1 MPVDSELGTSRRA
14 LPWPAILAFAVAAFV
29 FLKNA
34 WVTEDAYIVFRSL
47 DQLFAGHGPVW
58 NPDERVQVFTSPLW
72 YWVLAGFR
80 LVSADYFLMAIAASA
95 ACWGAALVPLR
106 RLLGDDLRF
115 LLAVLLLSASSGF
128 SDFTS
133 SGLENPLAALV
144 IVVYLGAAFRIAD
157 RRGDA
162 GRALAT
168 ALLAFG
174 TALVVRHDLATLLLV
189 PTAWLVYANAPGW
202 SRRRRAA
209 WVAAALAPLA
219 AWTLF
224 ALFYYGF
231 PFPNPAYAKLD
242 TGIARRELIKQG
254 LLYLRVVLRLDP
266 ATMLLV
272 LGSIGWALRRSA
284 TGFERALQAGLLT
297 NLVYVVAVGGD
308 FMQGR
313 FLFGATLIATVCL
326 ARTPRPRRSRFG
338 SAPRLAGWTALVLY
352 LLFFPHTPLNSPL
365 DYWNPVFSYGVTD
378 ERGYYYRE
386 MSLLNYLRQ
395 GEGKDFRGNL
405 PDLQAAQDPDGDV
418 LVDFCIGMIGFF
430 DDRDRIIIDRLGLTD
445 PFLARLPSMP
455 DWRPGHYG
463 RILPEG
469 YRERRIDGTTPLAD
483 PDLDAYYGHLEV
495 LTRQTPLWS
504 AGRLATILKF
514 NLGFYDHLL
523 SGSAAPPT
531 SVTLD
536 GHPNRSE

>member
-1 MPVDSELGTSRRA
+1 MRA
-14 LPWPAILAFAVAAFV
+14 GSDPRMARAAAVVAFAVAAFV

-58 NPDERVQVFTSPLW
+58 NPDQRVQVFTSPLW

-80 LVSADYFLMAIAASA
+80 LFSADYFLMAIVASA
-95 ACWGAALVPLR
+95 VCWGAALVLLR
-106 RLLGDDLRF
+106 RLLGDDVRF
-115 LLAVLLLSASSGF
+115 LLVVLLLSASSGF

-133 SGLENPLAALV
+133 SGLENPLVALV
-144 IVVYLGAAFRIAD
+144 IVVYLGAALRVAD

-174 TALVVRHDLATLLLV
+174 TALVVRHDLATLLLA
-189 PTAWLVYANAPGW
+189 PTAWLVYGNAPGW
-202 SRRRRAA
+202 SARRRAA
-209 WVAAALAPLA
+209 WIAAALTPLA

-242 TGIARRELIKQG
+242 TGIPRREMLRQG

-266 ATMLLV
+266 ATLLLV
-272 LGSIGWALRRSA
+272 LGSIGWALRRSV
-284 TGFERALQAGLLT
+284 GGLERALQIGLLT
-297 NLVYVVAVGGD
+297 NLVYIVVVGGD

-313 FLFGATLIATVCL
+313 FLFGATLIATVSL
-326 ARTPRPRRSRFG
+326 ARTFGPHPFRFG
-338 SAPRLAGWTALVLY
+338 RAARIAGWATLVLY
-352 LLFFPHTPLNSPL
+352 LLFFSHTPLNSPT

-378 ERGYYYRE
+378 ERGYYFRE
-386 MSLLNYLRQ
+386 MSLLNYVKQ
-395 GEGKDFRGNL
+395 GKGKDFRGNI
-405 PDLQAAQDPDGDV
+405 PDLQAAQDPDADV

-430 DDRDRIIIDRLGLTD
+430 DDPDRIIIDRLALTD

-463 RILPEG
+463 RVLPEG
-469 YRERRIDGTTPLAD
+469 YRERRIDGTTPLKD

-495 LTRQTPLWS
+495 LVQQTPLWS
-504 AGRLATILKF
+504 TERLATILKF
-514 NLGFYDHLL
+514 NLGFYDDLL
-523 SGSAAPPT
+523 SRSAARRS
-531 SVTLD
+531 SVTLE